1 MSRLQAHKRLALTA
15 IGAFFCLPAVA
26 FAAWVVASPVDT
38 RSSAVIASLLEAPGL
53 AFGAPAETAMRA
65 LGTGALYG
73 PTCGGRTAVT
83 ANVQLAGTTWHV
95 MAFTHRERVSAV
107 ELVSLGSQSAGGCK
121 ARIAA
126 LEQLLTE
133 QHASVPLQSP
143 VERRQGF
150 ARLTSMLYTLADGTE
165 VALNHRRWVDDG
177 SCDLTVRFT
186 GES

>member
-1 MSRLQAHKRLALTA
+1 
-15 IGAFFCLPAVA
+15 
-26 FAAWVVASPVDT
+26 
-38 RSSAVIASLLEAPGL
+38 
-53 AFGAPAETAMRA
+53 MRA
-65 LGTGALYG
+65 LGTDSLYG

-83 ANVQLAGTTWHV
+83 TNVQLAGTDWHV
-95 MAFTHRERVSAV
+95 MAITDRERVSAV
-107 ELVSLGSQSAGGCK
+107 ELVSVGSRSTGGCK

-150 ARLTSMLYTLADGTE
+150 VRSTSMLYTLADGTE
-165 VALNHRRWVDDG
+165 VALDHRRWVDDG

-186 GES
+186 RES

>member
-1 MSRLQAHKRLALTA
+1 MSRSQARKRFALPA
-15 IGAFFCLPAVA
+15 VGAFFCLPAVA
-26 FAAWVVASPVDT
+26 FAGWFLASPVDT
-38 RSSAVIASLLEAPGL
+38 QSSTVIASLLEAPGL
-53 AFGAPAETAMRA
+53 AFGAPAKTAMRA
-65 LGTGALYG
+65 LGTGALHG
-73 PTCGGRTAVT
+73 PTCGGRTAVI
-83 ANVQLAGTTWHV
+83 ANVQFAGSDWHM
-95 MAFTHRERVSAV
+95 MAITHRERVSAV

-150 ARLTSMLYTLADGTE
+150 ARLTSALYTLTDGTE
-165 VALNHRRWVDDG
+165 VALNHRRWADDG